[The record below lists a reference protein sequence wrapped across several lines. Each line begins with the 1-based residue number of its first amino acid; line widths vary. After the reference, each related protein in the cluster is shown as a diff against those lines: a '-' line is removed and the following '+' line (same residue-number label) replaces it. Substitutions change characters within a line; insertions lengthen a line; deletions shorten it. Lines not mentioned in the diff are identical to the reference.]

1 MEFSRTYNGA
11 VFFVDLLGI
20 GALTQNKIDLEENDF
35 IGWEQNFPFQEKN
48 NQFLAAVLLTQFRQI
63 LMDIKTRFEKLD
75 KDINVT
81 QLSDCAFIW
90 GESLETIMIF
100 ANNFMCEAIRK
111 GIFCRGGLSYGQ
123 IIETAQEHENLGRF
137 IVGNAVTNAARAESI
152 AKGCRINCDISF
164 AEEFVSMKPFF
175 YNKYYP
181 RLVNPSYNYND
192 FSIYDEFR
200 WYYFPDMDFKDKN
213 GYYEY
218 LKLEDKIK
226 LTKERL
232 KLARRL
238 SLDNRFNWNAKSK
251 EGRIHLY
258 GSITFLLENESDI
271 QPENRLLN
279 IQHTLKNNFIDL
291 VDTFKFDRKEESKL
305 NKILNK
311 IDDSIE
317 YFDIKDDSI
326 EYEQVYLDIIKDE
339 NFYEIIIEV
348 LNSNFKNKEEFIEFL
363 QEKLIK

>member
-1 MEFSRTYNGA
+1 MEFSNTYNGA

-20 GALTQNKIDLEENDF
+20 GALTQNKIVLDESDF
-35 IGWEQNFPFQEKN
+35 IGWEHNFPFEKKN
-48 NQFLAAVLLTQFRQI
+48 NQFLSAVLLTQFRQI
-63 LMDIKTRFEKLD
+63 LVDIKTRFEKLD

-111 GIFCRGGLSYGQ
+111 GIFCRGGLSYGE
-123 IIETAQEHENLGRF
+123 IIETTQEHVNLGRF

-164 AEEFVSMKPFF
+164 AKEFVRMPSFF

-200 WYYFPDMDFKDKN
+200 WYYFPDMDFKEK

-218 LKLEDKIK
+218 LKLNDRIK
-226 LTKERL
+226 LTKESGYAN
-232 KLARRL
+232 KK
-238 SLDNRFNWNAKSK
+238 F
-251 EGRIHLY
+251 
-258 GSITFLLENESDI
+258 SIS
-271 QPENRLLN
+271 
-279 IQHTLKNNFIDL
+279 
-291 VDTFKFDRKEESKL
+291 
-305 NKILNK
+305 
-311 IDDSIE
+311 
-317 YFDIKDDSI
+317 
-326 EYEQVYLDIIKDE
+326 
-339 NFYEIIIEV
+339 
-348 LNSNFKNKEEFIEFL
+348 
-363 QEKLIK
+363 